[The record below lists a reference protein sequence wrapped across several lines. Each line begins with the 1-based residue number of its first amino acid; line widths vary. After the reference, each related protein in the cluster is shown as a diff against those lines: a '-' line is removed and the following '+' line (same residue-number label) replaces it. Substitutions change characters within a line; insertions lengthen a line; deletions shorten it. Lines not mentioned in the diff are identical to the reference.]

1 MSLEGRHSK
10 AKALNQMRFW
20 LSGPRI
26 FGIRPGVSFRPD
38 ELFEK
43 PKPRK
48 NASSGS
54 FIYVVQADNGMLKI
68 GVSTNPGARLA
79 QLRTSSPFK
88 LSFAYMGALRCDGYA
103 IEAAAHETLSRH
115 RLEGEWF
122 NCPVDMAVAAI
133 GAAAYR
139 LGEPIASG
147 DPKFAD
153 EIVRMINETAAASK
167 HSWPWRGIAI
177 AIGAASGA
185 IIAADFIFGGR

>member
-1 MSLEGRHSK
+1 MPAFIK
-10 AKALNQMRFW
+10 DKKMRLW

-26 FGIRPGVSFRPD
+26 LGVRPGITFRPD

-48 NASSGS
+48 SASSDS
-54 FIYVVQADNGMLKI
+54 FIYVAEADNGMLKI

-88 LSFAYMGALRCDGYA
+88 LSLAYVGALRCDGYA

-122 NCPVDMAVAAI
+122 NCPPEAAVAAI
-133 GAAAYR
+133 SAAAYK

-147 DPKFAD
+147 DPKLAD
-153 EIVRMINETAAASK
+153 EIVRTVAAINETAAAPK
-167 HSWPWRGIAI
+167 RFWAWFWVGAV
-177 AIGAASGA
+177 IGAA
-185 IIAADFIFGGR
+185 IFLLAAAK